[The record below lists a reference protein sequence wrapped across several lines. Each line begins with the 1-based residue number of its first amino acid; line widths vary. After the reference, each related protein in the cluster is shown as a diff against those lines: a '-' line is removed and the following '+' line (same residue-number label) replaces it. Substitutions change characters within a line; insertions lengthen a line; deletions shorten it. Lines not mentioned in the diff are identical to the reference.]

1 MEKKLA
7 DKAIKKTTKNMAPKA
22 AAMISSVITTITT
35 IITMLPII
43 LITSAL
49 VVAIVAFDWI
59 IEQVTAKANSD
70 ELYSAFEL
78 KEKEDDMTKMIQ
90 IKENEDGEYY
100 LDFVDDIDERIE
112 KYIEKM
118 NNRAGYH
125 NVPEDVEFFKKII
138 QAEVCMKFPDLGGKV
153 PKDDTGFQG
162 VVEVRRVSP
171 DKKIGDMKNTGQG
184 EKKKVEEEEID
195 DPVEVSE
202 YEEIVKT
209 WEANKQ
215 LKLVNNAIVYKE
227 RESEIKKGEGTGV
240 FDIQYKEGTEK
251 KLSILKGE
259 TVTYTGKYKSTT
271 NSLTKEITTYV
282 EVKYEDIQGYIKA
295 YTLIEINSEEETTDI
310 TTSDNENNS
319 TRVANY
325 NQVTSRAKD
334 KTIGKSGQTYTVAI
348 AAGHNDGSI
357 EDIANIGASANEL
370 VEEDLTI
377 KVAEEVEEILKDY
390 SNIKVVQTGSTSENR
405 GGVKVGDRT
414 RLAREA
420 NPDLCIQIHFNA
432 GGGTGSEVIYKK
444 DDGISQE
451 LAEILTKTISNSIG
465 IKNRGAGS
473 DIQKCGGRS
482 LTIIE
487 NAATSGFPSVVTEGA
502 FIDGEP
508 DASIIKNK
516 DGIQKYAQ
524 GIVNGIDKYFK
535 SSYKE
540 SNSATAGNG
549 SNDSQLNHPESTST
563 TTNDEN
569 VTENVKSVVKNLKYL
584 PTEEFDELVSSGNI
598 MALNY
603 FTLDE
608 ENKLVTATWK
618 FFGDMIIIEKNP
630 PVDLTTTLQQ
640 YIVHFE
646 YLLFFYMDTNYQDF
660 SEDLADK
667 ILKSEVVIAV
677 KDNVTTTKEVV
688 TTQTKTDASD
698 SSYSTDWSNS
708 GTTTTITEEVSTV
721 VNVTY
726 VDTWYVT
733 TYNEN
738 SYSDKSLGM
747 GKKDKVTTT
756 IDGTVTEKDTS
767 SLSSQQVTGSG
778 TETTGKKDEDDNDIT
793 YSYTNYQREQTSTNE
808 ISNEYKS
815 GDTKTEGKENT
826 FVKLYQKHSMHKK
839 VRTDGYLFSI
849 IENNEKTANLL
860 NLTKYLIYKATNIDY
875 GVVEYDF
882 DEFGIP
888 SSNYATVG
896 EGGGYS
902 FTENDTIV
910 WKNNYTKENFVNYI
924 KNLKVPNPNGCAS
937 GSGLATNQ
945 QGWNTFYKGC
955 AAQWFD
961 TCTKN
966 GIDPIVI
973 MSWSLHESGY
983 GTSKFAQER
992 GNLWGWG
999 AYNTNPNHAL
1009 SGSGNNKAS
1018 KAMDL
1023 LEEIC
1028 KSLNKTIKDPN
1039 YKGRRDIAISKGLK
1053 NPDLT
1058 TIKGTGYWY
1067 CVPPEHWIES
1077 TVKMLKDR
1085 FGDFVS
1091 QYCSQSGDSSQIG
1104 TVTLKGDKAEKMKK
1118 LLNEAVRIAND
1129 DRYLYSQAKRYEE
1142 FYYDCSSLVFRL
1154 YKKYFGITVPTTTS
1168 GYGTQYRV
1176 GRDGEVK
1183 LQPGDVLWTD
1193 SPHGHVEIYIG
1204 NGKRVGAHTDSYPAK
1219 DQISIKDY
1227 QKGYYKYV
1235 YRFIN

>member
-1 MEKKLA
+1 MAFFANMGKKLA

-22 AAMISSVITTITT
+22 AAIVSSIITAITT

-43 LITSAL
+43 LIVS
-49 VVAIVAFDWI
+49 AIVVVVTALDWI
-59 IEQVTAKANSD
+59 IETITAKANSE
-70 ELYSAFEL
+70 ELYSVFEL

-90 IKENEDGEYY
+90 IKKNDDGEYY
-100 LDFVDDIDERIE
+100 LDFVDDVDEKIE
-112 KYIEKM
+112 KYIEKS
-118 NNRAGYH
+118 NNQAGYH
-125 NVPEDVEFFKKII
+125 NMPEDVEFFKKII
-138 QAEVCMKFPDLGGKV
+138 QAEVCMKFPNLGGKV
-153 PKDDTGFQG
+153 PEDSSGFQG
-162 VVEVRRVSP
+162 VVDVRRVTP
-171 DKKIGDMKNTGQG
+171 DKEIGEMKNTGQG
-184 EKKKVEEEEID
+184 EKKKVEEDEIG
-195 DPVEVSE
+195 DPVEVSQ

-209 WEANKQ
+209 WEANEKFE
-215 LKLVNNAIVYKE
+215 LINDAIVYKE

-240 FDIQYKEGTEK
+240 FDVQYKEGTEI
-251 KLSILKGE
+251 KLSISKGN
-259 TVTYTGKYKSTT
+259 TITYTGKYKAVT
-271 NSLTKEITTYV
+271 NPLTKKISVYV
-282 EVKYEDIQGYIKA
+282 EIRYTDIQGYIKA
-295 YTLIEINSEEETTDI
+295 YNLIRINNEEGESDIDTNESEGDT
-310 TTSDNENNS
+310 
-319 TRVANY
+319 TRVASNDRI
-325 NQVTSRAKD
+325 TSRTKE
-334 KTIGKSGQTYTVAI
+334 KTIGKADKTYTVAI
-348 AAGHNDGSI
+348 AAGHNNTDNTGATGKYGLI
-357 EDIANIGASANEL
+357 EQ
-370 VEEDLTI
+370 DLTV
-377 KVAEEVEEILKDY
+377 KVAEKVEEILKDY
-390 SNIKVVQTGSTSENR
+390 SNIKVVQTGSTSSNR
-405 GGVKVGDRT
+405 GGVKLADR
-414 RLAREA
+414 RQLARDA

-444 DDGISQE
+444 GDGISQE
-451 LAEILTKTISNSIG
+451 LAEVLSKTISESMG
-465 IKNRGAGS
+465 IRNRGDGC
-473 DIQKCGGRS
+473 DIDKCGGRS
-482 LTIIE
+482 LGIIE
-487 NAATSGFPSVVTEGA
+487 NSATSGFPSVVTEGA
-502 FIDGEP
+502 FLDGDP
-508 DASIIKNK
+508 DSDIIKNQN
-516 DGIQKYAQ
+516 GIQKYAQ
-524 GIVNGIDKYFK
+524 GIIEGIDKYFQSDHK
-535 SSYKE
+535 GYSSINK
-540 SNSATAGNG
+540 
-549 SNDSQLNHPESTST
+549 
-563 TTNDEN
+563 NDEN
-569 VTENVKSVVKNLKYL
+569 VTESIKSVVKNLKYL
-584 PTEEFDELVSSGNI
+584 PPEEFDGLVSSGSKE
-598 MALNY
+598 ALNY

-608 ENKLVTATWK
+608 DNKLITATWG
-618 FFGDMIIIEKNP
+618 FSGGTISIEKNP

-640 YIVHFE
+640 YIVPFE
-646 YLLFFYMDTNYQDF
+646 YLLFFYIDANYQDF

-677 KDNVTTTKEVV
+677 KDNVTTKKEVV

-708 GTTTTITEEVSTV
+708 GTTTTITEEVSTAV
-721 VNVTY
+721 DVTY
-726 VDTWYVT
+726 VDTWCVT

-747 GKKDKVTTT
+747 GKKDKVTSS
-756 IDGTVTEKDTS
+756 IDGTVTERDTS

-778 TETTGKKDEDDNDIT
+778 TAPTGEKDEDDNDIT
-793 YSYTNYQREQTSTNE
+793 YSYTNYQRDQTNTSE
-808 ISNEYKS
+808 ISNDYES
-815 GDTKTEGKENT
+815 GETKTEGKEST
-826 FVKLYQKHSMHKK
+826 FVKLYQKHEMHKK

-860 NLTKYLIYKATNIDY
+860 NLTKYLIFKATGVDD

-888 SSNYATVG
+888 SSNYATIG

-910 WKNNYTKENFVNYI
+910 WKNNYTKENFVKYI

-955 AAQWFD
+955 AEQWFD
-961 TCTKN
+961 ICTKN

-983 GTSKFAQER
+983 GTSRYAQER

-999 AYNTNPNHAL
+999 AYNSNPDHAL
-1009 SGSGNNKAS
+1009 SGSGNS
-1018 KAMDL
+1018 KAIKAMNL

-1039 YKGRRDIAISKGLK
+1039 YNSRRSIAISKGLK

-1067 CVPPEHWIES
+1067 CVPPGHWIES

-1104 TVTLKGDKAEKMKK
+1104 TVTLTGDKAEKMKK

-1193 SPHGHVEIYIG
+1193 TPYGHVEIYIG
-1204 NGKRVGAHTDSYPAK
+1204 NGKRVGAHTDNCPAK